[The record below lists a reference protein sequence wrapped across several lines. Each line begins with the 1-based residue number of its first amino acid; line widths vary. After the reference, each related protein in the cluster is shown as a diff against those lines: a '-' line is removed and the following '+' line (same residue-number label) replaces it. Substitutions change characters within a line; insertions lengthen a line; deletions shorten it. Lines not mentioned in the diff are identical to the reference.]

1 MTRLT
6 ITTADTPTGPVV
18 GVSGDLDHLTA
29 DQLRTT
35 VAALP
40 LRPGQRLVLDLSGL
54 AFCDSSGLTALLA
67 ARNHAH
73 AAQAEIAL
81 SAVPDRTLRMIRLIG
96 LDQVFTLQP

>member
-18 GVSGDLDHLTA
+18 QVAGDLDHGTA
-29 DQLRTT
+29 DQLRKT
-35 VAALP
+35 VAALL
-40 LRPGQRLVLDLSGL
+40 LRPGQRLVLNLAAL

-96 LDQVFTLQP
+96 LEQLFPLQP

>member
-18 GVSGDLDHLTA
+18 GVAGDLDHATA

-35 VAALP
+35 VTALP
-40 LRPGQRLVLDLSGL
+40 LRPGQRLVLDLAGL

-67 ARNHAH
+67 ARNHAT
-73 AAQAEIAL
+73 AAQAEITL

-96 LDQVFTLQP
+96 LDRVFPLQP

>member
-1 MTRLT
+1 MRK
-6 ITTADTPTGPVV
+6 
-18 GVSGDLDHLTA
+18 
-29 DQLRTT
+29 T
-35 VAALP
+35 VAALL
-40 LRPGQRLVLDLSGL
+40 LRPGQRLVLNLAAL

-96 LDQVFTLQP
+96 LEQLFPLQP